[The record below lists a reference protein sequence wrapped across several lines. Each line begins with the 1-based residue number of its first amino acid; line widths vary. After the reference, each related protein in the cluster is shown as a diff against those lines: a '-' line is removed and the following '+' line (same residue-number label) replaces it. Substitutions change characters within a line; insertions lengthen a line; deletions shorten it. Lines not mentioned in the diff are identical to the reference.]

1 MLNELGDKP
10 KINQMKSKTLHIT
23 NGDSTTDY
31 LKELNID
38 GEFITWREML
48 CEGKTTIDVGSES
61 FWKNRFLYLKSSYK
75 VTKQK
80 FINYTLKEYR
90 NLCNKKQFDEI
101 VLWFENDLY
110 CQINMIA
117 VISWLKRYRKG
128 YTISLAHPQQ
138 KPSTLYKGFSELT
151 ENQISQILK
160 KRVVLTQDDI
170 EYADYIWQLYCSDSP
185 LRLEVVYKFNP
196 MSPFQ
201 NLTTAVED
209 HLKRFPSIHN
219 GLNTVEN
226 EILSVVHA
234 NKLENQDQLVGKML
248 KSQPHYGFGDLQYFQ
263 KLEQLKPLFTSFSPL
278 KLSRKGKQVLD
289 NKLNFYRQLRN
300 EESYLGG
307 AKKYS
312 FLYNSDTEKLLQ
324 ITS

>member
-1 MLNELGDKP
+1 
-10 KINQMKSKTLHIT
+10 MKSKTLHIT
-23 NGDSTTDY
+23 NGDSTTNY
-31 LKELNID
+31 LKKLNIE

-48 CEGKTTIDVGSES
+48 CEGKTTIDVGSER
-61 FWKNRFLYLKSSYK
+61 FWKNRFLYLKSSYNI
-75 VTKQK
+75 TKQK

-90 NLCNKKQFDEI
+90 NLCNKKQLDEI
-101 VLWFENDLY
+101 VLWFENDLF

-128 YTISLAHPQQ
+128 YTISIIQPKQ
-138 KPSTLYKGFSELT
+138 KRSTVYKGFSELT
-151 ENQISQILK
+151 ENQISQALN
-160 KRVVLTQDDI
+160 KRMNLTLDDI

-219 GLNTVEN
+219 GLNAVEN
-226 EILSVVHA
+226 EILSVAHTNMLK
-234 NKLENQDQLVGKML
+234 NKEQLVGTLL
-248 KSQPHYGFGDLQYFQ
+248 KSQPNYGYGDLQYLQ
-263 KLEQLKPLFTSFSPL
+263 KLEQLKSLFTSFNPV
-278 KLSRKGKQVLD
+278 KLSRKGKQVLES
-289 NKLNFYRQLRN
+289 KLNFYRQLRN

>member
-1 MLNELGDKP
+1 MEDKP
-10 KINQMKSKTLHIT
+10 KINLMKSKTLHIT
-23 NGDSTTDY
+23 NGDSTTNY
-31 LKELNID
+31 LKKINFE

-48 CEGKTTIDVGSES
+48 CEGKTTIDVGSER

-75 VTKQK
+75 ITKQK

-90 NLCNKKQFDEI
+90 NLCNKKQLDEI
-101 VLWFENDLY
+101 VLWFENDLF

-128 YTISLAHPQQ
+128 YTISIIQPKLRR
-138 KPSTLYKGFSELT
+138 STVYKGFSELT
-151 ENQISQILK
+151 ENQISQALK
-160 KRVVLTQDDI
+160 KRINLTLDDI

-185 LRLEVVYKFNP
+185 LRLEVVFKFNP

-219 GLNTVEN
+219 GLNAVEN
-226 EILSVVHA
+226 EILSVAHTNMLK
-234 NKLENQDQLVGKML
+234 NKDQLVGTLL
-248 KSQPHYGFGDLQYFQ
+248 KSQPNYGYGDLQYLQ
-263 KLEQLKPLFTSFSPL
+263 KLEQLKSLFTSFNPV
-278 KLSRKGKQVLD
+278 KLSRKGKQVLES
-289 NKLNFYRQLRN
+289 KLNFYRQLRN